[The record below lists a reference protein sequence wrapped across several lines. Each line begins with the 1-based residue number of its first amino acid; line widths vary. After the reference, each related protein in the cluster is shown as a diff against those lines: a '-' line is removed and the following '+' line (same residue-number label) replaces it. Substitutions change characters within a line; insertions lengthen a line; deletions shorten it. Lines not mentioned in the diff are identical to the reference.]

1 MKSFM
6 VDVSS
11 CTNDDILPNVI
22 GVVVI
27 FDHLPGN
34 GLHVVNITKNGESH
48 LMVFINTTMGD
59 FQSGLKRLTFLS
71 LQ

>member
-6 VDVSS
+6 IDVSS

-27 FDHLPGN
+27 FDHLSGN
-34 GLHVVNITKNGESH
+34 GLHVVNITENGESH

-59 FQSGLKRLTFLS
+59 FQIGFERLTFLS